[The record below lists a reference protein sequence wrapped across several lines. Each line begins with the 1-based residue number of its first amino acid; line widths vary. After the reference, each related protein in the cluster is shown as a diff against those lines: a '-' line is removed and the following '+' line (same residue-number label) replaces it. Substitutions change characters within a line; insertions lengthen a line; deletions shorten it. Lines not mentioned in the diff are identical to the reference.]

1 MDILANGLLA
11 VIMLGSTHYID
22 VGKEQPA
29 IIFYEDEDTAF
40 MRFPNGKTVT
50 GEWRFTTDGYFVDW
64 ADGPEG
70 EWQIAFEPGRF
81 TYLDDQGRERG
92 DISQIMPGDPERL
105 KK

>member
-11 VIMLGSTHYID
+11 EIMLGSTLSID
-22 VGKEQPA
+22 VGKGQPA
-29 IIFYEDEDTAF
+29 IILYEDEDTAF

-50 GEWRFTTDGYFVDW
+50 GEWHFITDGYVVDW

-81 TYLDDQGRERG
+81 TDLDDQGRERG
-92 DISQIMPGDPERL
+92 DIS
-105 KK
+105 